1 MSKAKGK
8 YCVRCFADIQQA
20 DVVSFTDSG
29 LCDACFQA
37 AKKKQRAS
45 DERQKTQIPPV
56 KSYKSDNEITAD
68 VFLIGFACL
77 FFIGPADLIFDF
89 DLEYGFFMFL
99 RLTAFFGF
107 AYLAY
112 QNWESEYKLADL
124 PISYMFAGLAVLYN
138 PFISVSLT
146 REIWTP
152 INIATGVLI
161 FIFLQQ
167 KNKKINEVENN
178 HTSLNTPPI
187 PPVSAP
193 PIKGPS
199 RPSVWENKKPTSLEV
214 PTNTKHEK
222 ANHEDVNLII
232 RLLMAEKSLM
242 NKNIGYLDS
251 IAALGFIAGLIDGY
265 LQRLSKV
272 SSAPSID
279 EMATIT
285 FFLETIFGD
294 TKNSA
299 SRFFDVQDQL
309 DPDFIKAQ
317 MEGGNQGLLLG
328 GSLANKKLNEETGAG
343 WLSHYIC
350 WCESNFS
357 NNQEIQ
363 FFEKQNVKEIS
374 NRIIGLLKKEKF
386 SEFSFD
392 GASGYLRSNECV
404 GFVAGF
410 ADVFL
415 KSSSFGK
422 ELTKLDIQMANALIM
437 RTIFFNTNKS
447 VIDYLALKDLPD
459 EIYLSA
465 EHSGVDRAFEVME
478 NINEIEGEE
487 QEIGSQTIT
496 DLEPSSTALG
506 ALFESVEM
514 LVDFVKRLDHVG
526 DEELAA
532 LMVLTTKERLK
543 FFKMSPDAHLWFSEP
558 KKEHLEDLLNYQSA
572 SYLKIK
578 AMQNSGETMEASFHM
593 IMLHLTT
600 GILHRRTN
608 PSFSEAAINMW
619 ITIRERSRN
628 HIADAIERHLEEHED
643 KDAFLAEL
651 YGWQPKALLDPIED
665 E

>member
-1 MSKAKGK
+1 M
-8 YCVRCFADIQQA
+8 V
-20 DVVSFTDSG
+20 
-29 LCDACFQA
+29 
-37 AKKKQRAS
+37 
-45 DERQKTQIPPV
+45 
-56 KSYKSDNEITAD
+56 
-68 VFLIGFACL
+68 IGFACL
-77 FFIGPADLIFDF
+77 FFIAPADLIFDF
-89 DLEYGFFMFL
+89 GLEYGFFMFL

-112 QNWESEYKLADL
+112 QNWESDYKFSDL

-152 INIATGVLI
+152 INIATGVLV
-161 FIFLQQ
+161 FMFLQQ
-167 KNKKINEVENN
+167 KNKKNNEDQKD
-178 HTSLNTPPI
+178 HIPLSSPPSST
-187 PPVSAP
+187 VSAP

-199 RPSVWENKKPTSLEV
+199 RPPIWENKKPASTEFS
-214 PTNTKHEK
+214 TNNEKEK
-222 ANHEDVNLII
+222 ALHKDVKMII
-232 RLLMAEKSLM
+232 SPLLAEKALM
-242 NKNIGYLDS
+242 NKNTGYLDS
-251 IAALGFIAGLIDGY
+251 VEALGFIAGLTDVY
-265 LQRLSKV
+265 LQRLTENFMS
-272 SSAPSID
+272 PNID
-279 EMATIT
+279 DLAAMTIV
-285 FFLETIFGD
+285 LETVFGE

-299 SRFFDVQDQL
+299 SRFFKMQDQHN
-309 DPDFIKAQ
+309 PDFIKAQ
-317 MEGGNQGLLLG
+317 TEGAQQGLLLG

-343 WLSHYIC
+343 WLSHYIF

-374 NRIIGLLKKEKF
+374 NRIIGLLKKEEF

-447 VIDYLALKDLPD
+447 VVDYLVLKDLPD

-465 EHSGVDRAFEVME
+465 ELSGIDRAFEVMA

-578 AMQNSGETMEASFHM
+578 AMQDSGETMEASFHM

-628 HIADAIERHLEEHED
+628 HIADAIDRHLEEHED

-651 YGWQPKALLDPIED
+651 YGWEPKALLDPIED